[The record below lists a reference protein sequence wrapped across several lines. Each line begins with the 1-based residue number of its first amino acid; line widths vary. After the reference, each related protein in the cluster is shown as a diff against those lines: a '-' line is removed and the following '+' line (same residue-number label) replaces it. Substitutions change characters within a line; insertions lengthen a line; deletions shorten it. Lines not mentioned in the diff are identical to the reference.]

1 MKDKT
6 RNDFRPVIGPR
17 THANCK
23 EQTKVMRP
31 GKTALEK
38 WRKANRGG

>member
-1 MKDKT
+1 MKKKT
-6 RNDFRPVIGPR
+6 RQDFVPVKGQR
-17 THANCK
+17 THLNCK

-38 WRKANRGG
+38 WRKHNNVL